1 METISLST
9 LFILLA
15 VLIVLS
21 AFFSCSETCMMAVNR
36 YKLRH
41 LAKEKKHVAARRVL
55 KLLDRTDRLLTVVL
69 LGNTIANIFAS
80 AVATILSVRLYGE
93 QGIFIATI
101 CLTLVILIFSEIGP
115 KTVAARFPQPFAL
128 LTSLPLQ
135 IFLFL
140 LYPLVWVGNNT
151 VRLMLWPL
159 RATLTDSNHEYL
171 NTDEL
176 RLIVHESRKT
186 IPRKHQEMLVGVLDL
201 EKMSVEDLMVPR
213 ADIVAVDIDDNW
225 EHVIQKIIN
234 ANYTHIPAY
243 SASLDQ
249 IRGMIHQR
257 DVLQLMMRNEL
268 TKENLLATL
277 REPYFIPETTIIT
290 QQLINFQKH
299 HSECA
304 LVVDEYGDLKGLL
317 AFEDILV
324 EIVGKFSPET
334 SDGISSDI
342 KSQADGSYIIDA
354 SISLRDLNRE
364 LGWRLPTSGAKTLN
378 GLIIETLDAIP
389 NPNTNL
395 KMGIYLMEILKVQDN
410 LIKFVKISVTS
421 HGE

>member
-9 LFILLA
+9 LFILLI
-15 VLIVLS
+15 VLILLS

-41 LAKEKKHVAARRVL
+41 LAKEKNNTAARRVL
-55 KLLDRTDRLLTVVL
+55 KLLDRTDRLLTVIL
-69 LGNTIANIFAS
+69 LGNTIANIFAAS
-80 AVATILSVRLYGE
+80 VVTIISVRLYGE
-93 QGIFIATI
+93 SGIFIATI

-128 LTSLPLQ
+128 ITSLPLQ

-140 LYPLVWVGNNT
+140 LYPLVWLGNNT
-151 VRLMLWPL
+151 VRVILWPL

-176 RLIVHESRKT
+176 RIIVHESRKT

-213 ADIVAVDIDDNW
+213 ADIVAINLDDNW
-225 EHVIQKIIN
+225 EHIIQQIIN
-234 ANYTHIPAY
+234 AKYTRIPAY

-249 IRGMIHQR
+249 IRGTIHQR

-268 TKENLLATL
+268 TKENLLALL
-277 REPYFIPETTIIT
+277 REPYFIPETTIIS
-290 QQLINFQKH
+290 QQLINFQNH
-299 HSECA
+299 HSEFA

-317 AFEDILV
+317 ALEDILV
-324 EIVGKFSPET
+324 EIVGKFST
-334 SDGISSDI
+334 DATDGINADI
-342 KSQADGSYIIDA
+342 KPQTDGSYVIDA

-378 GLIIETLDAIP
+378 GLIIETLDEIP
-389 NPNTNL
+389 SANTDLRINN
-395 KMGIYLMEILKVQDN
+395 YLIEILEVQDN
-410 LIKFVKISVTS
+410 LIKAVKISVAS
-421 HGE
+421 